1 MIFFT
6 ILDQLEILD
15 SIKNISD
22 IMRCNQTMNTWKIYY
37 TTKRVRTIVLSNSLG
52 VGEWVI
58 LATSLVCF

>member
-22 IMRCNQTMNTWKIYY
+22 IMGCDQTMNT
-37 TTKRVRTIVLSNSLG
+37 
-52 VGEWVI
+52 
-58 LATSLVCF
+58 

>member
-22 IMRCNQTMNTWKIYY
+22 IMRCDQTMNT
-37 TTKRVRTIVLSNSLG
+37 
-52 VGEWVI
+52 
-58 LATSLVCF
+58 